1 MKKKVITALL
11 ITMTLTL
18 SSVGTVFA
26 MNNNVTVTSGEE
38 VNEVKEGFVWV
49 VDKEAVYKTV
59 HHEAEYKTVHHEAE
73 YETVHHEAEG
83 YYEKQQVQV
92 GTKPIYEKEKHVICY
107 SCGGIDIGI
116 AFDPINGGMSQT
128 YAQHRIEHNMKGETA
143 QTEYVDVDVQVGE
156 EPIYEEKEVWI
167 ETKPAWDEQIL
178 IREAY
183 DEEILVKEA
192 WDETILVSPEEGH
205 WEPVKD
211 EETKPENPDEET
223 PENREAYDEEI
234 LVKEAWDETILVSPE
249 EGHWEPVKDEE
260 TKPENPDEETPENPE
275 QKPDEETPEN
285 PEQTPDEE
293 TPENPEQTPDEEKP
307 ENPDQKPDEEKPE
320 TPDQKPEEQK
330 KPEQE
335 SGKENTTTVPKTGD
349 PTNLAYLATLAG
361 SALVGGASL
370 KFRKRK

>member
-18 SSVGTVFA
+18 GTVGTVFA
-26 MNNNVTVTSGEE
+26 MDNDVASVETGND
-38 VNEVKEGFVWV
+38 VNMIKEGFIWV

-59 HHEAEYKTVHHEAE
+59 HHEAEYKTIHHEAE
-73 YETVHHEAEG
+73 YKTVHHEAEG

-92 GTKPIYEKEKHVICY
+92 GTKPIYEKQEHAICNT
-107 SCGGIDIGI
+107 CGGIDIGPRL
-116 AFDPINGGMSQT
+116 DPVEGGLSKE
-128 YAQHRIEHNMKGETA
+128 YAEHLQYHTEQGEMKL
-143 QTEYVDVDVQVGE
+143 QIDYKMVDVQIGE

-211 EETKPENPDEET
+211 DETKPEN
-223 PENREAYDEEI
+223 
-234 LVKEAWDETILVSPE
+234 
-249 EGHWEPVKDEE
+249 
-260 TKPENPDEETPENPE
+260 
-275 QKPDEETPEN
+275 
-285 PEQTPDEE
+285 
-293 TPENPEQTPDEEKP
+293 PDEEKP
-307 ENPDQKPDEEKPE
+307 ENPDQKPDEETPEIPEQKPDEETPENPEQKPDAEKPE
-320 TPDQKPEEQK
+320 TPEQKPEEQK

-335 SGKENTTTVPKTGD
+335 PEKEDTNTAPKTGD
-349 PTNLAYLATLAG
+349 PTSLAYLATLAG
-361 SALVGGASL
+361 SALVGGGVLGWKS
-370 KFRKRK
+370 RKRK

>member
-1 MKKKVITALL
+1 
-11 ITMTLTL
+11 MTLTL

-26 MNNNVTVTSGEE
+26 MNNNVTSGEE

-59 HHEAEYKTVHHEAE
+59 HHDAEYKTVHHEAE

-92 GTKPIYEKEKHVICY
+92 GTKPIYEKQEHAICNT
-107 SCGGIDIGI
+107 CGGIDIGLRL
-116 AFDPINGGMSQT
+116 DPVEGGLSKE
-128 YAQHRIEHNMKGETA
+128 YAEHLQYHTEQGETKL
-143 QTEYVDVDVQVGE
+143 QIDYKMVDVQVGE

-167 ETKPAWDEQIL
+167 ETKPAWDEKIL

-183 DEEILVKEA
+183 DETILVKEA

-211 EETKPENPDEET
+211 DETKPEN
-223 PENREAYDEEI
+223 
-234 LVKEAWDETILVSPE
+234 
-249 EGHWEPVKDEE
+249 
-260 TKPENPDEETPENPE
+260 
-275 QKPDEETPEN
+275 
-285 PEQTPDEE
+285 
-293 TPENPEQTPDEEKP
+293 PDEEKP